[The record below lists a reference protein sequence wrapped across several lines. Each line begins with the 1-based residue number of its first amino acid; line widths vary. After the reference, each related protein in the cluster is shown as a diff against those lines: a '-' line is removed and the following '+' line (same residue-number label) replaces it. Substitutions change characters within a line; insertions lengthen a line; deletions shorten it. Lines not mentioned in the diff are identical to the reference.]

1 MGKRLPR
8 GGGMQATAKITATRL
23 PRNSFFQNIFRNSSV
38 KKEECDV
45 AEDAL
50 NLISQTL

>member
-23 PRNSFFQNIFRNSSV
+23 PRNSFFQNIFRNSV

-45 AEDAL
+45 AKDAL